1 MKAARGVIYLLAV
14 MACLFMTAGVIVS
27 SSGAEE
33 PAAAK
38 DPLRGQP
45 FSDPAKTYP
54 MSPEWV
60 KQGIK
65 YESWAEGA
73 DLALALDQ
81 QIYPAVLPLVR
92 EFEKKNGIKIAVEE
106 GTCGIAAGAASKKTV
121 DITAM
126 CCPPAEADR
135 LPGLRYHTMGVA
147 ALALIVNKENPVS
160 NLALADVRKMYRGKL
175 HKWSEV
181 KTADGAAG
189 PDADIRPVVRL
200 HCKTRPGHWCLIL
213 GKEDLFS
220 PKAMEVGSIP
230 NMLSQVAALKGAIGY
245 ETIWMANTYG
255 AKDKIKILTID
266 GISPQDDAAV
276 ASGKYS
282 IYRTM
287 NFTTWD
293 DPKLAKP
300 NAKKLVDYILSNL
313 DKVDK
318 GFEIIP
324 APALRKAG
332 WKFTGDEITGEPR

>member
-245 ETIWMANTYG
+245 E
-255 AKDKIKILTID
+255 
-266 GISPQDDAAV
+266 
-276 ASGKYS
+276 
-282 IYRTM
+282 
-287 NFTTWD
+287 
-293 DPKLAKP
+293 
-300 NAKKLVDYILSNL
+300 
-313 DKVDK
+313 
-318 GFEIIP
+318 
-324 APALRKAG
+324 
-332 WKFTGDEITGEPR
+332 

>member
-1 MKAARGVIYLLAV
+1 MKAARVSFYFAVISTVCLSMLIASGLLYNA
-14 MACLFMTAGVIVS
+14 AT
-27 SSGAEE
+27 
-33 PAAAK
+33 AAAK

-45 FSDPAKTYP
+45 FSDPSKVYE

-92 EFEKKNGIKIAVEE
+92 EFEKKNGLKIAVEE

-135 LPGLRYHTMGVA
+135 LPGLAYHTMGISSLVI
-147 ALALIVNKENPVS
+147 IVNKENPVS
-160 NLALADVRKMYRGKL
+160 NLSLADVRKIYRGKI

-181 KTADGAAG
+181 KTPAGAAG
-189 PDADIRPVVRL
+189 PDTDIRPVVRL

-230 NMLSQVAALKGAIGY
+230 NMLSQIAALKGAMGY

-255 AKDKIKILTID
+255 TKDKIKFLTID
-266 GISPQDDAAV
+266 GISPEDDSAV
-276 ASGKYS
+276 ISGKYS

-293 DPKLAKP
+293 DPRLAKP
-300 NAKKLVDYILSNL
+300 NAKKLIDYIMSNL

-318 GFEIIP
+318 SFKIIP
-324 APALRKAG
+324 APLLRKAG
-332 WKFTGDEITGEPR
+332 WKFTGDEVTGEPD